1 MNRFKK
7 IIMVMGM
14 LLFLVN
20 VHGQE
25 SGMFES
31 QVPTAALPS
40 EQTYSQIQQTSGIPG
55 LRAAPGDIDPTEK
68 PQKVPLRTHSM
79 GNIIFLI
86 ITLSGYT
93 IYRTNKRRNFRV

>member
-14 LLFLVN
+14 FLFLVN
-20 VHGQE
+20 VQAQE
-25 SGMFES
+25 SGLFES
-31 QVPTAALPS
+31 QSPTSTLPS
-40 EQTYSQIQQTSGIPG
+40 EQTYSQIQQTSGVPG

-68 PQKVPLRTHSM
+68 PQKVPLKTHSA
-79 GNIIFLI
+79 GNIIFLM